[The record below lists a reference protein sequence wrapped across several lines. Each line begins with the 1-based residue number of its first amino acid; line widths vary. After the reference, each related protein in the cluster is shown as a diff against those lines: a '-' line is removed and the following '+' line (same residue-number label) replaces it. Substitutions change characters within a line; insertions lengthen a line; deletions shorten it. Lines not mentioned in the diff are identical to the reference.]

1 MKTKI
6 FWWNSEGSITKPDYF
21 VNLLSKPC
29 NLGKHFRE
37 VATCQLK
44 KNNLPCSQNV
54 HLLSDYLINF
64 EGNINVFSMYISLFP
79 CQHSHVRK
87 ENIQF
92 FTHKIFSREKKLMEL
107 GVRLA
112 AETGEEEKIKRSR
125 KFFTWFFAGPRGPRE
140 FLSRRKHGYGVGKG
154 GGEVLMGGSGF
165 FNCIII

>member
-1 MKTKI
+1 M
-6 FWWNSEGSITKPDYF
+6 SI
-21 VNLLSKPC
+21 
-29 NLGKHFRE
+29 
-37 VATCQLK
+37 K
-44 KNNLPCSQNV
+44 KNNLPSSQNL
-54 HLLSDYLINF
+54 HLLFDYIVNLM
-64 EGNINVFSMYISLFP
+64 GNINVLSMYISLFP

-154 GGEVLMGGSGF
+154 VESLHLGKRFF